1 MRNILQYI
9 AKIAPYMCM
18 ILVVLAKYFQ
28 LKENVNTY
36 KLLTNLINILIH
48 RVLLYPHKSPFSY
61 FNLISLSSRVL
72 SNLILHNQPM

>member
-28 LKENVNTY
+28 LKEKVNTY
-36 KLLTNLINILIH
+36 KLLTKLINILKKCFNIH

-61 FNLISLSSRVL
+61 FNL
-72 SNLILHNQPM
+72 LILS